1 MWKCLH
7 QSAIKI
13 ANCKDVLKSSSQLV
27 LFTITPFATREM
39 IFLEKEECILKGEEL
54 EGNWSQTVETHKSC
68 TGSGVVWSVVT
79 DHKIYIFHSSLL

>member
-1 MWKCLH
+1 
-7 QSAIKI
+7 
-13 ANCKDVLKSSSQLV
+13 
-27 LFTITPFATREM
+27 M